1 MSITIQINPSLEK
14 RLREKANRA
23 GVGLDNLIEQV
34 LETWSEAPLPGGSSP
49 EKSKENKLLQK
60 INSTGFSDDF
70 WVEYKM
76 LIQKRQR
83 EAIEKE
89 ELARLIKMSDRLE
102 KANVQRM
109 KYLIE
114 LSKLRNVPVR
124 DLMYQLGISSE
135 NHA

>member
-14 RLREKANRA
+14 RLREKANHA

-34 LETWSEAPLPGGSSP
+34 LETWSEAPLPGGSNP
-49 EKSKENKLLQK
+49 EKSTENKLLQK

-114 LSKLRNVPVR
+114 LSRLRNVSVR
-124 DLMYQLGISSE
+124 ELMHQLGISSE

>member
-14 RLREKANRA
+14 RLREKASRA
-23 GVGLDNLIEQV
+23 GVGLDNLIEHV
-34 LETWSEAPLPGGSSP
+34 LETWSETPLPGGSNP
-49 EKSKENKLLQK
+49 EKSKENELLQK
-60 INSTGFSDDF
+60 INNTGFSDDF
-70 WVEYKM
+70 WAEYKM
-76 LIQKRQR
+76 LIQKRQD

-102 KANVQRM
+102 KTNVQRM

-114 LSKLRNVPVR
+114 LSRLRNAPVR
-124 DLMYQLGISSE
+124 DLMKQLGIPLE